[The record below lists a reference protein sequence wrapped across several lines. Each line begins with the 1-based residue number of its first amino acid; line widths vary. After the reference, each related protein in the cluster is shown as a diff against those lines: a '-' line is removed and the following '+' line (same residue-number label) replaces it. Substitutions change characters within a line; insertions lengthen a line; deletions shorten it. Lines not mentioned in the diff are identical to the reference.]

1 MRWVQFMLA
10 LEIVRWAGEAQRGV
24 GLVQA
29 TQPGDDGVRLGQSPG
44 RRCPES
50 PGGLPG
56 RLVVIDIEQRIRKRA
71 GWLMRSSPLLG
82 HLKHDWIFTRP
93 SGLGSGFCVR
103 SQL

>member
-1 MRWVQFMLA
+1 MRPREVKCSSRPPSRAMTECGVARALA
-10 LEIVRWAGEAQRGV
+10 GTAPRA
-24 GLVQA
+24 
-29 TQPGDDGVRLGQSPG
+29 
-44 RRCPES
+44 

-56 RLVVIDIEQRIRKRA
+56 SLVVIDLEQRIRKRA

-103 SQL
+103 SQR